1 MSETIHIQGEGGAIF
16 ALAPEAVTQFIA
28 DRLLKGY
35 LKRVNADGTP
45 FREQSERV
53 QPAPYASKAE
63 WVGWAV
69 HVSQSTDSPITPD
82 DADSFTKSD
91 LIEMYGVSIP
101 KK

>member
-1 MSETIHIQGEGGAIF
+1 MSDTIHFVGEEGAVF
-16 ALAPEAVTQFIA
+16 TVASSAVTQFIA
-28 DRLLKGY
+28 DRLAKGY

-45 FREQSERV
+45 YVEDTVRV

-69 HVSQSTDSPITPD
+69 HISQSTDSPITPD
-82 DADSFTKSD
+82 DAEALTKQD
-91 LIEMYGVSIP
+91 LIELYGVNAP

>member
-1 MSETIHIQGEGGAIF
+1 MSETIHILGEEGAIF
-16 ALAPEAVTQFIA
+16 ELAPSAITQFIA
-28 DRLLKGY
+28 DRLSKGY

-45 FREQSERV
+45 FVEDTVRV

-69 HVSQSTDSPITPD
+69 HASQSTDSPITPD
-82 DADSFTKSD
+82 DADALTKSD
-91 LIEMYGVSIP
+91 LIELYGVNIP